1 MYISPLLYRW
11 IRKQIGYIPQE
22 PVLFDDS
29 ILNNI
34 RYGIPEATRE
44 QVVNAAKQAN
54 VHDFVMD
61 TLPKQYDTI
70 VGERGVALSG
80 GQKQR
85 IAIARAILKNPPI
98 LILDEATSALDH
110 ESELL
115 VQNALTDAMKGRTVI
130 MIAHRWNTI
139 QHADR
144 IVVIKQ
150 GKIIE
155 HGTFKELMDMKGA
168 LYSLYQSNVIS
179 E

>member
-1 MYISPLLYRW
+1 MLYISLLYRW

-22 PVLFDDS
+22 PVLFDDT

-34 RYGIPEATRE
+34 RYGIPEATKE
-44 QVVNAAKQAN
+44 QVINAAKQAH
-54 VHDFVMD
+54 VHDFVMN

-85 IAIARAILKNPPI
+85 IAIARAILKNPTI

-115 VQNALTDAMKGRTVI
+115 VQNALADAMKKRTVI

-139 QHADR
+139 KHADR
-144 IVVIKQ
+144 VVVIKQ
-150 GKIIE
+150 GKIVE
-155 HGTFKELMDMKGA
+155 HGTFEELMNIKGA
-168 LYSLYQSNVIS
+168 LYALYQANVVS